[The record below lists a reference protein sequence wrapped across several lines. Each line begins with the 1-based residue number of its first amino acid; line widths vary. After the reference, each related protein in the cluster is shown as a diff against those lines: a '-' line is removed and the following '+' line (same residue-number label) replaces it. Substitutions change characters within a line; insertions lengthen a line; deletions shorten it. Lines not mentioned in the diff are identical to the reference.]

1 MLRTYLLAVRA
12 VFVRDMLHFWRERSR
27 VIGFVA
33 SPLLFWLLLG
43 AGFGDMGR
51 FFNGSLLLSVMF
63 TAVFSTMSVI
73 EDRREGFLL
82 SVLSA
87 PAPRCALVSGKVLA
101 GAVMSGVQGLF
112 FLPLLIVTGRPMG
125 FGEVAAA
132 AGALVL
138 CGASFTSLGFWMAWR
153 SRTPQGFHAM
163 MNLILMPLWLISG
176 ALFDASTALPWI
188 RSVMALNP
196 MTYFLTTLQRTIP
209 ADPNWAGPDLGAGL
223 LWTSVC
229 GILFL
234 TAAIMNVERRPLG
247 KDSQ

>member
-12 VFVRDMLHFWRERSR
+12 VFMRDMLHFWRERSR
-27 VIGFVA
+27 VFGFVA
-33 SPLLFWLLLG
+33 SPLVFWVLLG
-43 AGFGDMGR
+43 AGFGDMGK

-101 GAVMSGVQGLF
+101 GAFMSGVQGLL
-112 FLPLLIVTGRPMG
+112 FLPLLALTGRPLG
-125 FGEVAAA
+125 LVDILAAS
-132 AGALVL
+132 GALVL
-138 CGASFTSLGFWMAWR
+138 CGASFTSLGFWMAWK

-163 MNLILMPLWLISG
+163 MNLVLMPLWMISG
-176 ALFDASTALPWI
+176 ALFDASTAHRWVRLA
-188 RSVMALNP
+188 MNLNP
-196 MTYFLTTLQRTIP
+196 MTYFLATLERTIP
-209 ADPNWAGPDLGAGL
+209 ADPNWAGPAMTPGL
-223 LWTSVC
+223 LWTSIC

-234 TAAIMNVERRPLG
+234 TAAVMTVERRPLG
-247 KDSQ
+247 KDSL

>member
-1 MLRTYLLAVRA
+1 MLRIYILAVRA

-27 VIGFVA
+27 VFGFVA

-43 AGFGDMGR
+43 AGFGDMGK

-101 GAVMSGVQGLF
+101 GSVMSGVQGLL
-112 FLPLLIVTGRPMG
+112 FLPLLIVTGHPMTVG
-125 FGEVAAA
+125 DVIAA

-138 CGASFTSLGFWMAWR
+138 CGAAFTSLGFWMAWK

-163 MNLILMPLWLISG
+163 MNLILMPLWLVSG

-188 RSVMALNP
+188 RTVMALNP
-196 MTYFLTTLQRTIP
+196 MTYFLTTLQRAIP
-209 ADPNWAGPDLGAGL
+209 ADPNWHGPAAEAGL
-223 LWTSVC
+223 LWTSIC

-234 TAAIMNVERRPLG
+234 MAAVMNVERRPLG
-247 KDSQ
+247 KDGQ

>member
-1 MLRTYLLAVRA
+1 MLAVRA

-27 VIGFVA
+27 VFGFVA

-63 TAVFSTMSVI
+63 TAVFSCMSVI

-101 GAVMSGVQGLF
+101 GSVMSGIQGLL
-112 FLPLLIVTGRPMG
+112 FLPLLIITGRPMTAG
-125 FGEVAAA
+125 DILAS

-138 CGASFTSLGFWMAWR
+138 CGAAFTSLGFWMAWK

-163 MNLILMPLWLISG
+163 MNLILMPLWLVSG
-176 ALFDASTALPWI
+176 ALFDTSTAQRWI
-188 RSVMALNP
+188 RVVMDLNP
-196 MTYFLTTLQRTIP
+196 LSYFLAALQRTIP
-209 ADPNWAGPDLGAGL
+209 ADPSWAGPQLGEGL
-223 LWTSVC
+223 LWTSIC

-234 TAAIMNVERRPLG
+234 TAAVMNVERRPLG
-247 KDSQ
+247 KDGL